1 MFRIYKNTLLKNTI
15 VFKNIQNDINLKYK
29 YNIHNIVLIDSNN
42 SFSKNINRYT
52 FPKMENIYLF
62 TPNLNK
68 SDFNNL
74 INNCNKKKLDIYF
87 EYTVAQRF
95 KELYTPLALG
105 HSSEETIN
113 LFKGCKPEGLDLHNK
128 YNNLLKITFLK
139 EAESYH
145 LRECFANLQNFNNIS
160 ELSKYAY
167 NKEIQDEIDYYNG
180 YK

>member
-52 FPKMENIYLF
+52 FPKIENIYLF

-68 SDFNNL
+68 SNYNNL
-74 INNCNKKKLDIYF
+74 LNNCNNKKLDIYF
-87 EYTVAQRF
+87 EYSVAQRF
-95 KELYTPLALG
+95 KELYSL
-105 HSSEETIN
+105 
-113 LFKGCKPEGLDLHNK
+113 NK
-128 YNNLLKITFLK
+128 YNNLSKITFLK
-139 EAESYH
+139 EEESYH
-145 LRECFANLQNFNNIS
+145 LRECFGNLTKFNNIS

-167 NKEIQDEIDYYNG
+167 NKDIQDEIDYYNG

>member
-42 SFSKNINRYT
+42 SFSNNINRYT

-87 EYTVAQRF
+87 EYPVAQRF
-95 KELYTPLALG
+95 KELYSL
-105 HSSEETIN
+105 
-113 LFKGCKPEGLDLHNK
+113 NK
-128 YNNLLKITFLK
+128 YNNLSKITFLK
-139 EAESYH
+139 EEESYH
-145 LRECFANLQNFNNIS
+145 LRECFSNLTKFNNIS

-167 NKEIQDEIDYYNG
+167 NKDIQDEIDYYNG

>member
-42 SFSKNINRYT
+42 SFSNNINRYT

-87 EYTVAQRF
+87 EYPVAQRF
-95 KELYTPLALG
+95 KELYSL
-105 HSSEETIN
+105 
-113 LFKGCKPEGLDLHNK
+113 NK
-128 YNNLLKITFLK
+128 YNNLSKITFLK
-139 EAESYH
+139 EEESYH

>member
-74 INNCNKKKLDIYF
+74 INNCNKKKLDLYF
-87 EYTVAQRF
+87 EYPVAQRF
-95 KELYTPLALG
+95 KELYSL
-105 HSSEETIN
+105 
-113 LFKGCKPEGLDLHNK
+113 NK
-128 YNNLLKITFLK
+128 YNNLSKITFLK
-139 EAESYH
+139 EEESYH
-145 LRECFANLQNFNNIS
+145 LRECFSNLTKFNNIS

>member
-42 SFSKNINRYT
+42 SFSKNIIRYN

-68 SDFNNL
+68 SDYNNL
-74 INNCNKKKLDIYF
+74 LSNCNNKKLDIYF
-87 EYTVAQRF
+87 EYPVAQRF
-95 KELYTPLALG
+95 KELYSL
-105 HSSEETIN
+105 
-113 LFKGCKPEGLDLHNK
+113 NK
-128 YNNLLKITFLK
+128 YNNLSKITFLK
-139 EAESYH
+139 EEESYH
-145 LRECFANLQNFNNIS
+145 LRECFSNLTKFNNIS

>member
-52 FPKMENIYLF
+52 FPKIENIYLF

-68 SDFNNL
+68 SNYNNL
-74 INNCNKKKLDIYF
+74 LNNCNNKKLDIYF
-87 EYTVAQRF
+87 EYSVAQRF
-95 KELYTPLALG
+95 KELYSL
-105 HSSEETIN
+105 
-113 LFKGCKPEGLDLHNK
+113 NK
-128 YNNLLKITFLK
+128 YNNLSKITFLK

-145 LRECFANLQNFNNIS
+145 LRECFSNLQNFNNIS

>member
-87 EYTVAQRF
+87 EYPVAQRF
-95 KELYTPLALG
+95 KELCN
-105 HSSEETIN
+105 SE
-113 LFKGCKPEGLDLHNK
+113 K
-128 YNNLLKITFLK
+128 YNNLSKIIFLK

-145 LRECFANLQNFNNIS
+145 LRECFTNLQNFNNIS

>member
-68 SDFNNL
+68 YDFNNL
-74 INNCNKKKLDIYF
+74 INNCNKKKLDLYF
-87 EYTVAQRF
+87 EYPVAQRF
-95 KELYTPLALG
+95 KELYN
-105 HSSEETIN
+105 S
-113 LFKGCKPEGLDLHNK
+113 DK
-128 YNNLLKITFLK
+128 YNNLSKIIFLK

-145 LRECFANLQNFNNIS
+145 LRECFSNLTKFNNIS

>member
-87 EYTVAQRF
+87 EYPVAQRF
-95 KELYTPLALG
+95 KELYSL
-105 HSSEETIN
+105 
-113 LFKGCKPEGLDLHNK
+113 NK
-128 YNNLLKITFLK
+128 YNNLSKITFLK
-139 EAESYH
+139 EEESYH
-145 LRECFANLQNFNNIS
+145 LRECFSNLTKFNNIS

-167 NKEIQDEIDYYNG
+167 NKEIQDEIDYYNE

>member
-68 SDFNNL
+68 SNYNNL
-74 INNCNKKKLDIYF
+74 LNNCNNKKLDIYF
-87 EYTVAQRF
+87 EYPVAQRF
-95 KELYTPLALG
+95 KELYTY
-105 HSSEETIN
+105 
-113 LFKGCKPEGLDLHNK
+113 NK
-128 YNNLLKITFLK
+128 YNNLSKIIYLK

-145 LRECFANLQNFNNIS
+145 LRECFSNLQNFNNIS

>member
-42 SFSKNINRYT
+42 SFSNNINRYT

-62 TPNLNK
+62 TSNLNK
-68 SDFNNL
+68 SNYNNL
-74 INNCNKKKLDIYF
+74 LSNCNKKPLDIYF
-87 EYTVAQRF
+87 EYSVAQKF
-95 KELYTPLALG
+95 KYLY
-105 HSSEETIN
+105 
-113 LFKGCKPEGLDLHNK
+113 PEK
-128 YNNLLKITFLK
+128 YNNLSKIIFLK

-145 LRECFANLQNFNNIS
+145 LRECFLSLSKFNNIS
-160 ELSKYAY
+160 ELSKYSY
-167 NKEIQDEIDYYNG
+167 NKDIQDEIDYYNG

>member
-42 SFSKNINRYT
+42 SFSRNINRYT

-74 INNCNKKKLDIYF
+74 INNCNKKKLDLYF
-87 EYTVAQRF
+87 EYPVAQRF
-95 KELYTPLALG
+95 KELYSL
-105 HSSEETIN
+105 
-113 LFKGCKPEGLDLHNK
+113 NK
-128 YNNLLKITFLK
+128 YNNLSKIIFLK

-145 LRECFANLQNFNNIS
+145 LRECFSNLTKFNNIS

>member
-1 MFRIYKNTLLKNTI
+1 MFRIHKNTLLKNTI

-68 SDFNNL
+68 SDYNNL

-87 EYTVAQRF
+87 EYPVAQRF
-95 KELYTPLALG
+95 KELYT
-105 HSSEETIN
+105 N
-113 LFKGCKPEGLDLHNK
+113 NK
-128 YNNLLKITFLK
+128 YNNLSKIIFLK

>member
-68 SDFNNL
+68 SDYNNL

-87 EYTVAQRF
+87 EYPVAQRF
-95 KELYTPLALG
+95 KELYT
-105 HSSEETIN
+105 N
-113 LFKGCKPEGLDLHNK
+113 NK
-128 YNNLLKITFLK
+128 YNNLSKIIFLK

>member
-15 VFKNIQNDINLKYK
+15 VFKNIPKDVHLKYK

-52 FPKMENIYLF
+52 FPSMENIYLF
-62 TPNLNK
+62 TSNLNK
-68 SDFNNL
+68 TNYNQL
-74 INNCNKKKLDIYF
+74 LNNCNKKPLDIYF
-87 EYTVAQRF
+87 EYSTAQQF
-95 KELYTPLALG
+95 KELYSL
-105 HSSEETIN
+105 
-113 LFKGCKPEGLDLHNK
+113 K
-128 YNNLLKITFLK
+128 YNNLSNIIFLK
-139 EAESYH
+139 EEESYH
-145 LRECFANLQNFNNIS
+145 LRECFSNLLKFNDIS

>member
-87 EYTVAQRF
+87 EYPVAQRF
-95 KELYTPLALG
+95 KELYSL
-105 HSSEETIN
+105 
-113 LFKGCKPEGLDLHNK
+113 NK
-128 YNNLLKITFLK
+128 YNNLSKITFLK
-139 EAESYH
+139 EEESYH
-145 LRECFANLQNFNNIS
+145 LRECFSNLTKFNNIS

>member
-87 EYTVAQRF
+87 EYPVAQRF
-95 KELYTPLALG
+95 KELYT
-105 HSSEETIN
+105 N
-113 LFKGCKPEGLDLHNK
+113 NK
-128 YNNLLKITFLK
+128 YNNLSKIIFLK